1 MSSSAY
7 EGAPFYVRTKRPTL
21 DIDTLSEMS
30 SVSKL
35 AANVASA
42 KSKLWNRAKSLNY
55 HTFLLGTSS
64 MQDMCLRMQ
73 INRYNKIEV
82 STTAKSL
89 SIALTKIILLTSKL
103 PVLNMNLHYHLS
115 RKIMQQALVQTG
127 PVSQFQE
134 RPSVGLIQ
142 QYRASKM

>member
-1 MSSSAY
+1 
-7 EGAPFYVRTKRPTL
+7 
-21 DIDTLSEMS
+21 
-30 SVSKL
+30 
-35 AANVASA
+35 
-42 KSKLWNRAKSLNY
+42 
-55 HTFLLGTSS
+55 
-64 MQDMCLRMQ
+64 MQ

-115 RKIMQQALVQTG
+115 RKIMQQVLVQTG